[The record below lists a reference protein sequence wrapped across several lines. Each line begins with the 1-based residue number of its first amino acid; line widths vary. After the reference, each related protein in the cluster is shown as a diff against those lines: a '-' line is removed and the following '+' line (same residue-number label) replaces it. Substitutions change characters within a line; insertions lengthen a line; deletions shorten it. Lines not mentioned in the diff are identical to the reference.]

1 VDDYRVGIIGIG
13 NMGRAVTEL
22 LIEKGFKIAVWNR
35 TKDKIP
41 NIEGITPLSS
51 PKEVA
56 DNSEVVIVFVS
67 DDIASKSVLLD
78 KNGVFHTTNN
88 KVIVVNGTTVTPMH
102 SLQVSIE
109 AKNMGI
115 KYIELPVLG
124 GPPLA
129 RKGEL
134 IGIIGGDL
142 EIYKKVEEIV
152 SQYTKTSVYAGE
164 IPNASVLKLAMNS
177 IFFGTLE
184 VLAESMALVAS
195 WGIDV
200 ELLRKTGELTWTKA
214 LFDKYYDRILAEEH
228 PVGFK
233 VRLTAKDLLYAV
245 LSGYYKNTPMPSIS
259 AAAQNFIY
267 ADNSGYGEEDYT
279 RAARFLLRKYL
290 EKKY

>member
-1 VDDYRVGIIGIG
+1 MKDTRVGIIGLG
-13 NMGRAVTEL
+13 NMGRAVMER
-22 LIEKGFKIAVWNR
+22 LIEKGFTIAAWNR
-35 TKDKIP
+35 TREKIP
-41 NIEGITPLSS
+41 NIEGVNPLSS

-78 KNGVFHTTNN
+78 ENGVFRTTNRE
-88 KVIVVNGTTVTPMH
+88 VIVINGTTVTPMH
-102 SLQVSIE
+102 SLQVSME
-109 AKNMGI
+109 AKNIGI

-134 IGIIGGDL
+134 IGIVGGDK
-142 EIYKKVEEIV
+142 EVYKKVEQIV
-152 SQYTKTSVYAGE
+152 SKYTKTTVYAGE
-164 IPNASVLKLAMNS
+164 IPNASVIKLAMNS

-184 VLAESMALVAS
+184 VLAESMALVVS

-214 LFDKYYDRILAEEH
+214 LFDKYYDRIMAEQH

-245 LSGYYKNTPMPSIS
+245 MSAYYKDTPMPSIS

-267 ADNSGYGEEDYT
+267 AERSGYGEEDYT
-279 RAARFLLRKYL
+279 RAARFLLSKYL
-290 EKKY
+290 